1 MKNICVRGFYVTIN
15 YRGTAAVKRRRESIN
30 EIIFPEKLVTD
41 EIRIV
46 LEHPSGLIPA
56 ALFAVKC
63 YE

>member
-1 MKNICVRGFYVTIN
+1 MIYESVDNHQ
-15 YRGTAAVKRRRESIN
+15 SIN
-30 EIIFPEKLVTD
+30 ELVFPEKLVTD
-41 EIRIV
+41 EVKIV